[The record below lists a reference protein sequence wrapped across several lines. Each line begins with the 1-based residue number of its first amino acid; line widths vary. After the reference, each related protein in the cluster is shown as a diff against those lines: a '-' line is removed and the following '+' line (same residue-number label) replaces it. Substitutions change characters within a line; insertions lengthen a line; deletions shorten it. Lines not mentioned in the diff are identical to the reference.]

1 MVPVSPR
8 PYRIGRRQ
16 AATDQT
22 RARIVAAAHNLL
34 STATGPAGF
43 SIDAIARKAGV
54 ARMTV
59 YYQFGSKAGLME
71 ALFDSLAARGHIGE
85 GLATAFSRPASLDV
99 LDGVI
104 AAFSH
109 FWSSDRLIIRR
120 LHGLAVLDPE
130 IEGGERARNERRRDA
145 LRVAIGRVAEE
156 HGRPTAESCE
166 EVIDILHT
174 LTSFETFDILAG
186 ATREIEDVTPL
197 VTRFARA
204 VIGLDG
210 R

>member
-1 MVPVSPR
+1 MSPR

-22 RARIVAAAHNLL
+22 RARIVAAAHDLL
-34 STATGPAGF
+34 STAQDPAGF

-59 YYQFGSKAGLME
+59 YYQFGSKSGLME

-85 GLATAFSRPASLDV
+85 GLTAAFRNEDALAA

-104 AAFSH
+104 AAFAH
-109 FWSSDRLIIRR
+109 FWASDRLIIRR

-130 IEGGERARNERRRDA
+130 IEDGERARNERRRDA
-145 LRVAIGRVAEE
+145 LRTAVGRVAEQ
-156 HGRPTAESCE
+156 HGRPTAESRA

-186 ATREIEDVTPL
+186 VTRGIEEVTPQI
-197 VTRFARA
+197 ARLA
-204 VIGLDG
+204 RTIIGLES

>member
-16 AATDQT
+16 AAAEQT
-22 RARIVAAAHNLL
+22 RVRIVAAAHDLL
-34 STATGPAGF
+34 STAKGPAGF

-71 ALFDSLAARGHIGE
+71 ALFDSLAARGRIGE
-85 GLATAFSRPASLDV
+85 GLAAAFSREDSLDA

-109 FWSSDRLIIRR
+109 FWASDRVIIRR

-156 HGRPTAESCE
+156 HGHPTVESRD